1 MTVVPMME
9 SAFSIQGADRTLS
22 LNRLPLP
29 EIRSFCI
36 AVARIGVGAKGSPLL
51 SLQIAQYCAI

>member
-51 SLQIAQYCAI
+51 VYK